1 MASVAYGPNTFVP
14 STDATKNMMVGYSRN
29 VDTFALNNY
38 MQIIPVDKTVGLY
51 WKWASRMGARVLSTD
66 DHENYWADGAE
77 APHGADNLE
86 QHDTDGYR
94 TKRYMYS
101 FSLGDLSL
109 KQADWPVLEAN
120 SQASA
125 QRMMTARTLI
135 AKTALDAASW
145 SSTGNLM
152 GVNGGLLADGQG
164 WDNGTETSPNIRKTL
179 MRAAQHI
186 NKRTIGAVR
195 PSQLVLVVGPDLA
208 QKMAASQEIHKYL
221 AYGPEAKGRLTGTD
235 KAIANVDRWGL
246 PDQIAGIKIVIEDA
260 VRVSTAKGAT
270 TDSLDY
276 IWTASSAYLLARPN
290 SLIGVAGGKNFS
302 TLQGFF
308 YEESTVEVKNDPDN
322 RRTIGR
328 IITDYD
334 IKIVESQ
341 SGVKLTDLTSDDSS
355 GV

>member
-1 MASVAYGPNTFVP
+1 MASVPFSSNTFVP

-29 VDTFALNNY
+29 VDTFALNQY
-38 MQIIPVDKTVGLY
+38 MQIIPVDKNVGLY
-51 WKWASRMGARVLSTD
+51 WKWASRQGARVLSTD
-66 DHENYWADGAE
+66 DRENYWPDGQD

-86 QHDTDGYR
+86 QFDTDGYR
-94 TKRYMYS
+94 TKRYLYS
-101 FSLGDLSL
+101 FALGDMSV

-120 SQASA
+120 SAASA

-135 AKTALDAASW
+135 AKTALDSASW

-164 WDNGTETSPNIRKTL
+164 WDNGTESSPNIRKTL

-195 PSQLVLVVGPDLA
+195 PSQLVLVVGPALA
-208 QKMAASQEIHKYL
+208 EKMASSQEIHKYF

-235 KAIANVDRWGL
+235 KAISNVDRWGL
-246 PDQIAGIKIVIEDA
+246 PDQIAGIKIIVEDA
-260 VRVSTAKGAT
+260 VRVSSAKGAT

-276 IWTASSAYLLARPN
+276 IWTASSAYLLSRP
-290 SLIGVAGGKNFS
+290 SALVGVAGGKNFS

-308 YEESTVEVKNDPDN
+308 VEESTVEVKNDPDN
-322 RRTIGR
+322 RRTVGR
-328 IITDYD
+328 IITNYD
-334 IKIVESQ
+334 IKVVESQ
-341 SGVKLTDLTSDDSS
+341 SGIRLVDLTSDDSS